1 MPWEAYHAQF
11 ELVAKINQWS
21 EAEKAMHLAVSL
33 KGATVTVLTN
43 LTLDKWRS
51 YVTTTAAL
59 STQFSAAHQTE
70 LNRMRLKAG
79 TRGKEET
86 LAKLAEDVEWLVRLA
101 YPDATKAMVEVL
113 AKDQFTDALPEEDTR
128 LRIRQNKP
136 AALKDALRIALEL
149 DLVLP
154 AGKQGVDALCERDTV
169 GGGTYVLTDHSGRW
183 LLHWDSHPTTCGCPQ
198 AAWERETC
206 LASDQ
211 KQRPKPSRL
220 LGMPRERTP

>member
-33 KGATVTVLTN
+33 KGATATVLTN

-79 TRGKEET
+79 TRGK
-86 LAKLAEDVEWLVRLA
+86 DGPWRSWRR
-101 YPDATKAMVEVL
+101 MW
-113 AKDQFTDALPEEDTR
+113 
-128 LRIRQNKP
+128 N
-136 AALKDALRIALEL
+136 
-149 DLVLP
+149 
-154 AGKQGVDALCERDTV
+154 G
-169 GGGTYVLTDHSGRW
+169 
-183 LLHWDSHPTTCGCPQ
+183 
-198 AAWERETC
+198 
-206 LASDQ
+206 
-211 KQRPKPSRL
+211 
-220 LGMPRERTP
+220 